1 MTSALKGEDGGPGEA
16 DKVRALSKGGCVKL
30 RTSGEG
36 SKAFLQNTDYF
47 QQSPKESKQAW
58 AELCQNKHSLS

>member
-36 SKAFLQNTDYF
+36 SKVFFAYVTN
-47 QQSPKESKQAW
+47 
-58 AELCQNKHSLS
+58 